1 MKSLNDPLPRRSG
14 LLSLMLAAS
23 ILPLL
28 ASGTAMAAP
37 DRPNIIVFYTDDH
50 GHADLSCQGVLDD
63 IKTPHVDALAKG
75 GVLARHGYSTA
86 PQCVPSR
93 AGLMVGKFQS
103 RFGVEANGRDL
114 SGFNKEVTIAERL
127 QDAGYV
133 TAQFGKWHL
142 GPGPKITDHGFRHV
156 FNQNSGRPFASNITL
171 DGKDRPMSNLPPE
184 MYHVDG
190 CSRAAAS
197 LIERY
202 KEEPFFLYVA
212 YRAPHVPLD
221 APPKYLSRFPGKM
234 PERRRQA
241 LAMLSAVDDGVG
253 LITSTLA
260 KHGLSEKT
268 LIFYIGDN
276 GAPLKIHKLDAP
288 GGGPGWDGSLNDP
301 LNGEKGMLSEG
312 GIHVPFVVS
321 WPGTI
326 PAGQVYDHPISAL
339 DVAAT
344 AAEIAR
350 LETQPADLDGVNLIP
365 HLTGKKTTPPHE
377 VLTWRWVAQSAIREG
392 NWKLLRGGER
402 EYLYDLEA
410 DLEEKHNLAAKHP
423 EIATRLRTR
432 LSTWANELDPPGL
445 ASGEMSKA
453 ATGYFD
459 FYLDGKPASQSRVKP
474 METPR
479 PTTGTKLAWQ
489 LRNGELKRTPDGIQI
504 SHVKQGKRKTPFL
517 TRNGLNLAGP
527 VTAKVV
533 LKTTGKGEISF
544 AWRTSKE
551 KEFTRGNRINV
562 ARNHST
568 DWQTLTATLPGDS
581 KVIHVRLQVP
591 RGTTTIKSI
600 ELKPT
605 SGKTVTL
612 AE

>member
-1 MKSLNDPLPRRSG
+1 MKTMVLTLTFVLWCVATVSD
-14 LLSLMLAAS
+14 AADS
-23 ILPLL
+23 
-28 ASGTAMAAP
+28 
-37 DRPNIIVFYTDDH
+37 RPNIIVFYTDDH

-156 FNQNSGRPFASNITL
+156 FNQNSRRPFASNITL

-312 GIHVPFVVS
+312 GMHVPFVVS

-474 METPR
+474 TETPR

-489 LRNGELKRTPDGIQI
+489 LRNGELKRTPDGVQI
-504 SHVKQGKRKTPFL
+504 SHAKQGKRKTPFL

-551 KEFTRGNRINV
+551 KEFTRGNRMNV

-591 RGTTTIKSI
+591 DGTTTIKSI

-605 SGKTVTL
+605 SGKTATL

>member
-1 MKSLNDPLPRRSG
+1 MKLLNDPMPRRSG
-14 LLSLMLAAS
+14 LLPLMLAVS
-23 ILPLL
+23 ILPVL

-50 GHADLSCQGVLDD
+50 GHADLSCHGVLDD

-93 AGLMVGKFQS
+93 AGLLVGKFQS

-114 SGFNKEVTIAERL
+114 SGFNREVTIAERL

-142 GPGPKITDHGFRHV
+142 GPGPKITDHGFRYV

-221 APPKYLSRFPGKM
+221 APRKYLSRFPGKM

-253 LITSTLA
+253 LITTTLA

-312 GIHVPFVVS
+312 GIHVPFAVS

-392 NWKLLRGGER
+392 NWKLLRGGQR

-410 DLEEKHNLAAKHP
+410 DLEEKHNLAAQHP

-459 FYLDGKPASQSRVKP
+459 FYLDGKPALQSRVKP
-474 METPR
+474 TETPR
-479 PTTGTKLAWQ
+479 PTADTKLPWQ
-489 LRNGELKRTPDGIQI
+489 LRNGELMRTPDGVQI
-504 SHVKQGKRKTPFL
+504 SPAKQGKRQTTFL

-533 LKTTGKGEISF
+533 LRTTGKGEISF

-551 KEFTRGNRINV
+551 KEFTQGNRMNI
-562 ARNHST
+562 ARNQST
-568 DWQTLTATLPGDS
+568 DWQTLTAKLPGDS

-605 SGKTVTL
+605 NGKTVTL

>member
-1 MKSLNDPLPRRSG
+1 MKTMALTLTFALWCVATVSD
-14 LLSLMLAAS
+14 AADS
-23 ILPLL
+23 
-28 ASGTAMAAP
+28 
-37 DRPNIIVFYTDDH
+37 RPNIIVFYTDDH

-171 DGKDRPMSNLPPE
+171 DGKDRPISNLPPE

-312 GIHVPFVVS
+312 GMHVPFVVS

-392 NWKLLRGGER
+392 NWKLLRAGER

-474 METPR
+474 TETPR

-489 LRNGELKRTPDGIQI
+489 LRNGELKRTPDGVQI
-504 SHVKQGKRKTPFL
+504 SHAKQGKRKTPFL

-551 KEFTRGNRINV
+551 KEFTRGNRMNV

-591 RGTTTIKSI
+591 DGTTTIKSI

-605 SGKTVTL
+605 SGKTATL
-612 AE
+612 AK

>member
-1 MKSLNDPLPRRSG
+1 MKLLNDPIPRRSG
-14 LLSLMLAAS
+14 LLFRMLAAF

-86 PQCVPSR
+86 PQCIPSR
-93 AGLMVGKFQS
+93 AGLLVGKFQS

-221 APPKYLSRFPGKM
+221 APRKYLSRFPGKM

-312 GIHVPFVVS
+312 GMHVPFVIS

-365 HLTGKKTTPPHE
+365 HLTGRKTTPPHE

-392 NWKLLRGGER
+392 NWKLLRGGQR

-423 EIATRLRTR
+423 EIATRLRTK

-459 FYLDGKPASQSRVKP
+459 FYLDGKPGSQSRLKP
-474 METPR
+474 TETPR
-479 PTTGTKLAWQ
+479 PATGTKLAWQ
-489 LRNGELKRTPDGIQI
+489 VHNGELKRTPDGVQI
-504 SHVKQGKRKTPFL
+504 SHAKQGKRQTPFL
-517 TRNGLNLAGP
+517 TRNGLNLTGP

-544 AWRTSKE
+544 AWRTSKQ
-551 KEFTRGNRINV
+551 KEFTRGNRLNV
-562 ARNHST
+562 ARNQST
-568 DWQTLTATLPGDS
+568 DWQTLTATLPGDA
-581 KVIHVRLQVP
+581 KVIHVRLRVP
-591 RGTTTIKSI
+591 SGTTTIKSI
-600 ELKPT
+600 ELKST
-605 SGKTVTL
+605 SGKTATL

>member
-1 MKSLNDPLPRRSG
+1 MKTMALTLTFALWCVATVSD
-14 LLSLMLAAS
+14 AADS
-23 ILPLL
+23 
-28 ASGTAMAAP
+28 
-37 DRPNIIVFYTDDH
+37 RPNMIVFYTDDH
-50 GHADLSCQGVLDD
+50 GYADLSCQGVLED

-93 AGLMVGKFQS
+93 AGLLVGKFQS
-103 RFGVEANGRDL
+103 RFGVESNGRDL
-114 SGFNKEVTIAERL
+114 SGFNQEVTIAERL

-156 FNQNSGRPFASNITL
+156 FSQNSGQPFASNMTL
-171 DGKDRPMSNLPPE
+171 DGKDRPMANLPPE

-344 AAEIAR
+344 AAEIAG

-365 HLTGKKTTPPHE
+365 YLTGKKTTPPHD

-392 NWKLLRGGER
+392 NWKLLRGGQR

-410 DLEEKHNLAAKHP
+410 DLEEKHNLVAKHP

-445 ASGEMSKA
+445 ASGEMSTA

-459 FYLDGKPASQSRVKP
+459 FYLDGKPASQSRVDP
-474 METPR
+474 TETPQPMKAT
-479 PTTGTKLAWQ
+479 PTPAPKLRSQDQFFKSRDRNEDGMITLEEYIGDPKGRNVPALTKRFKTIDSNGDGKLQ
-489 LRNGELKRTPDGIQI
+489 LDELK
-504 SHVKQGKRKTPFL
+504 
-517 TRNGLNLAGP
+517 
-527 VTAKVV
+527 
-533 LKTTGKGEISF
+533 
-544 AWRTSKE
+544 
-551 KEFTRGNRINV
+551 
-562 ARNHST
+562 
-568 DWQTLTATLPGDS
+568 
-581 KVIHVRLQVP
+581 
-591 RGTTTIKSI
+591 
-600 ELKPT
+600 ELR
-605 SGKTVTL
+605 
-612 AE
+612 